1 MGGILPSRIL
11 STPSIWHQI
20 WGNATGFG
28 ASSLATWTI
37 LRSARQGRFLLP
49 TWSDRPCLN
58 LFSKAHRADLT
69 HAAGEALLKLF
80 KKLQTECF
88 FVFFYRNFIEMF
100 FVFFLSQDFFLMQIK
115 NLNSCQARKETH
127 ETVLLWNCCWI
138 LCVNVLR
145 KGHVDAKIETKHMKK
160 IGQTLNFH
168 ELSTFSVCW
177 STGLAKTLWTKNPG
191 ARKVS
196 KSAWVWS
203 WIANKIWRYL
213 RRP

>member
-69 HAAGEALLKLF
+69 HAAGEALLKFLN
-80 KKLQTECF
+80 KASDWVF
-88 FVFFYRNFIEMF
+88 FVFFYRNVLSIVKSRF
-100 FVFFLSQDFFLMQIK
+100 FRNANQESQQLPSAKRD
-115 NLNSCQARKETH
+115 T
-127 ETVLLWNCCWI
+127 WNC
-138 LCVNVLR
+138 LAL
-145 KGHVDAKIETKHMKK
+145 ELL
-160 IGQTLNFH
+160 LNLMC
-168 ELSTFSVCW
+168 ECITERSC
-177 STGLAKTLWTKNPG
+177 GC
-191 ARKVS
+191 
-196 KSAWVWS
+196 
-203 WIANKIWRYL
+203 
-213 RRP
+213 